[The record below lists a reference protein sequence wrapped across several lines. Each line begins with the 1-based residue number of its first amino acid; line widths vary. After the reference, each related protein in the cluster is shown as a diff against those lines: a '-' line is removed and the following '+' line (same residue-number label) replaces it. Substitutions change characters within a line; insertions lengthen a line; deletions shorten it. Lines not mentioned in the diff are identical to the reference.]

1 MSNHEIGHVMDIAI
15 KGILDLYDEGAFS
28 AATARKLIKT
38 NLRLVAGYDGNDGLY
53 ALRQLFEKICPG

>member
-28 AATARKLIKT
+28 AATARKLMMNCQVKC
-38 NLRLVAGYDGNDGLY
+38 NV
-53 ALRQLFEKICPG
+53 FEK

>member
-38 NLRLVAGYDGNDGLY
+38 NCGSLQVTMAILMKRWK
-53 ALRQLFEKICPG
+53 R